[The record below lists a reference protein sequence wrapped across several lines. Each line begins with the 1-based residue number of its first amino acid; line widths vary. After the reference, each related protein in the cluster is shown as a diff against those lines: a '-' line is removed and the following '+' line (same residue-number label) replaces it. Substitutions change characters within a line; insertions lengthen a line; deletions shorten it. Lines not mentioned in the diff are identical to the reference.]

1 MKIRGF
7 ESKSFSQKCRLK
19 LWQKGSLSLWQKSL
33 VTIGFITFFSLLSI
47 TVHAEEISAKND
59 YIQDC
64 KYATCVA
71 MAGSE
76 WSEKHPY
83 GVAIAVS
90 MGTKPAV
97 TDDQIKQVLTRDLNS
112 HGVFNIKFFFENHK
126 APASVMTLHVDGGT
140 EGPFNISN
148 VRQEIK
154 SVAFRAKMKD
164 EGYLFLPD

>member
-1 MKIRGF
+1 M
-7 ESKSFSQKCRLK
+7 
-19 LWQKGSLSLWQKSL
+19 
-33 VTIGFITFFSLLSI
+33 TIVFMAFCSI
-47 TVHAEEISAKND
+47 LPISVNAEEISAKND

-64 KYATCVA
+64 KYATCVG

-76 WSEKHPY
+76 WSEKHPS
-83 GVAIAVS
+83 GVAISVS

-112 HGVFNIKFFFENHK
+112 YGISAIKFFFESHK
-126 APASVMTLHVDGGT
+126 APASVITLHVDGGT

-154 SVAFRAKMKD
+154 SVAIRAQLKE
-164 EGYLFLPD
+164 EGYLYLPN